1 MHLVTILDKLL
12 DAKPYHNLPLQERH
26 LAENMTQSLKK
37 IVINCIYLFIYLFI
51 YYILIIDIE
60 FS

>member
-26 LAENMTQSLKK
+26 LAENMTQNLKK

-51 YYILIIDIE
+51 IY
-60 FS
+60 S